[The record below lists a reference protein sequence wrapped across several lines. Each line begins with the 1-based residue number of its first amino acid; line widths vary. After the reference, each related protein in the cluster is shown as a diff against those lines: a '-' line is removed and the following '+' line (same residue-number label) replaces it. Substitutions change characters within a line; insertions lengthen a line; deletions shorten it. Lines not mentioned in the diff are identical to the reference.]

1 MRNATPTKS
10 AGETSKACSKQEA
23 GWRSFLVRG
32 GRTTKYKGVVGGV
45 APQLASA
52 GLLALGVVAFSGS
65 AANAGT
71 CSTSDNINFTCEDP
85 AGAPGTDTPIS
96 INNPGTTTI
105 TTEPGFGIN
114 SSGTAITITGSGTGD
129 VSFTDTNQS
138 SITGAGNAGMTI
150 TGNNAGSVT
159 ITSNGTITG
168 EGGAGIYYSGNTS
181 QTGLTYD
188 VNDVNGYGYGIRVD
202 NYAGSGAVSI
212 KANDVQADNYDGLY
226 VVGGSNSSDLTIEV
240 NDVQAANRGINADHY
255 GTGTFSITAND
266 ITSGANYSGIVATMR
281 SNTDGLTIEAH
292 DINAGLY
299 GVLLDG
305 NSGTGDISVTANNI
319 DSGNNGIHFDNGP
332 LTEDFTIDVNKI
344 TSANANGIYGFSSG
358 TGDTNITVHD
368 SITAGTNGIWIDVD
382 PSYAAGSTTI
392 DVGDIYAGNEGINID
407 TNVNTTDLT
416 IKTNNIESGAS
427 GIHFVHRGTGDTT
440 VVAND
445 ITNTTGNGIWFETYG
460 SGDVSVTAHDIDS
473 NFIGIWFDTASTTK
487 DLTIDVNDITAG
499 NDGINAV
506 HSGDGSVNI
515 TVSGSIVSGDDAI
528 ELVLD
533 NNNVKDVNLDINNAQ
548 GADYGIYVVDV
559 SDAVGPGDPNN
570 DLTIV
575 TRGNIKAGSGWGIWT
590 DTDPGVLTKI
600 DVLAGSTVKAD
611 SGLAI
616 GNADGDSIVT
626 IWDASEASNAIVGR
640 IDLGAGV
647 DVLNLHGGFSGIT
660 SLYGGKTLGDTLN
673 VYDANST
680 YDADALGPW
689 DSIHL
694 YNTTLKLSTG
704 TDTDVG
710 AAADMS
716 NGIFL
721 HNSVLD
727 VSENPDYD
735 SYGNLSIDATST
747 FYSRGDAVGN
757 GVLILGG
764 LHNDGLVS
772 LATPVGVGVAGDTLT
787 IAGQYS
793 GDGGAILIDTVL
805 GDDSSVTDR
814 LYLNGGTAEGTTR
827 VAVNNTGGL
836 GAQTTEGIKIIDVT
850 GASDGTFSLIGDY
863 EIAGQ
868 QAILGGAYGYTLW
881 KNGISNPDDGDW
893 YLRSQLAPTG
903 SNPGGLLYQP
913 GAPVFEAYA
922 GVLLGLNSLPTL
934 QQRVGNRSWSGGA
947 VDTDSKLAQEPLS
960 GIEGRGIWGRIEG
973 AHNSIDPAVST
984 TGSSYDFDTLKF
996 QAGVDFAL
1004 LENESGKLIGAVTGH
1019 YGHASADISSSFGNG
1034 SISTDGA
1041 GFGGTLTWYGNS
1053 GFYVDGQAQV
1063 SWYDSDLGSDVLGNL
1078 ASGNNGTGYALS
1090 LETGKR
1096 IGLGNDLSLTPQA
1109 QLVYSSVDFDAFTQ
1123 TYGGEDVAGISLQ
1136 NNDSL
1141 RGRFGL
1147 SLDQNKSWR
1156 GENGLVSRS
1165 HVYGIANLYYE
1176 FLDGTSVDV
1185 SGTTLA
1191 SRDDRFW
1198 GGVGLGA
1205 SYDWNDDKYSIYGE
1219 GSVNTSLE
1227 NVADSYDLKGTA
1239 GFRVKW

>member
-1 MRNATPTKS
+1 MPNTPATPAS
-10 AGETSKACSKQEA
+10 EHSRGRSSQDA

-32 GRTTKYKGVVGGV
+32 GRMVKYKGIVGSV
-45 APQLASA
+45 APHLASA
-52 GLLALGVVAFSGS
+52 GLVALGVVAFSGS
-65 AANAGT
+65 AALAGT
-71 CSTSDNINFTCEDP
+71 CSTSDNTNFACSGP
-85 AGAPGTDTPIS
+85 AGAAGTDAPIV
-96 INNPGTTTI
+96 INDSGTTTV
-105 TTEPGFGIN
+105 TTDPGFGIDAN
-114 SSGTAITITGSGTGD
+114 GTAITILGSGTGD
-129 VSFTDTNQS
+129 ISFTDTNQS
-138 SITGAGNAGMTI
+138 TINGTVYGIYMSGA
-150 TGNNAGSVT
+150 NAGSMN
-159 ITSNGTITG
+159 ITTNGVITAG
-168 EGGAGIYYSGNTS
+168 STGILAPMGGNS
-181 QTGLTYD
+181 TGLTID
-188 VNDVNGYGYGIRVD
+188 VNDVN
-202 NYAGSGAVSI
+202 AGA
-212 KANDVQADNYDGLY
+212 
-226 VVGGSNSSDLTIEV
+226 
-240 NDVQAANRGINADHY
+240 
-255 GTGTFSITAND
+255 
-266 ITSGANYSGIVATMR
+266 
-281 SNTDGLTIEAH
+281 
-292 DINAGLY
+292 Y
-299 GVLLDG
+299 GVNIVG
-305 NSGTGDISVTANNI
+305 NSGTGDISVTAHDI
-319 DSGNNGIHFDNGP
+319 EAASNGINFDNGAQ
-332 LTEDFTIDVNKI
+332 THDFTVDVNKI
-344 TSANANGIYGFSSG
+344 TSTGANGIYGFSSG
-358 TGDTNITVHD
+358 NGATNITVHD
-368 SITAGTNGIWIDVD
+368 SITADDNGIWIDVD
-382 PSYAAGSTTI
+382 ASAGAGATTI
-392 DVGDIYAGNEGINID
+392 DVGDIDAGNEGINID
-407 TNVNTTDLT
+407 TNSNTTDLSIT
-416 IKTNNIESGAS
+416 TNNIESGAS
-427 GIHFVHRGTGDTT
+427 GIRFVHRGTGDTT

-445 ITNTTGNGIWFETYG
+445 ITNTTGNGIWFDTYG

-473 NFIGIWFDTASTTK
+473 GFIGVWIDTAATTK
-487 DLTIDVNDITAG
+487 DFTLDVNKITSG
-499 NDGINAV
+499 DDGINVV

-515 TVSGSIVSGDDAI
+515 TVTDSIVAGDDAI
-528 ELVLD
+528 ELLLD
-533 NNNVKDVNLDINNAQ
+533 NNNVKDVNLDVNNAQ
-548 GADYGIYVVDV
+548 GGNNGIYVTDV
-559 SDAVGPGDPNN
+559 SDAVDPTDPDAVNN

-575 TRGNIKAGSGWGIWT
+575 TRGNIKAGSGWGIYT

-611 SGLAI
+611 SNAAI
-616 GNADGDSIVT
+616 YNADGDSIVT
-626 IWDASEASNAIVGR
+626 IRDASEASNSIVGR

-689 DSIHL
+689 DSINL

-710 AAADMS
+710 AASDMS

-735 SYGNLSIDATST
+735 SYGNLSIDTTST
-747 FYSRGDAVGN
+747 FYSRGDAAGN

-772 LATPVGVGVAGDTLT
+772 LSTPAGVGVAGDLLT
-787 IAGQYS
+787 IGGQYS

-805 GDDSSVTDR
+805 GDDTSITDLLR
-814 LYLNGGTAEGTTR
+814 FNGGTAEGTTR
-827 VAVNNTGGL
+827 VGVNNTGGL
-836 GAQTTEGIKIIDVT
+836 GGQTVEGIKIIDVT
-850 GASDGTFSLIGDY
+850 GASDGAFSLIGDY
-863 EIAGQ
+863 QIAGQ
-868 QAILGGAYGYTLW
+868 QAVLGGAYGYTLW

-922 GVLLGLNSLPTL
+922 GVLLGLNSLSTL

-947 VDTDSKLAQEPLS
+947 VDTDSKLASEPLS
-960 GIEGRGIWGRIEG
+960 GIEGRGIWGRIEA
-973 AHNSIDPAVST
+973 AHTSINPAVST
-984 TGSSYDFDTLKF
+984 TGSDYDFDTLKF
-996 QAGVDFAL
+996 QAGVDFSV

-1019 YGHASADISSSFGNG
+1019 YGHASADITSSFGDG

-1078 ASGNNGTGYALS
+1078 ASGNDGTGYALS

-1096 IGLGNDLSLTPQA
+1096 IGLNNDLSLTPQA

-1123 TYGGEDVAGISLQ
+1123 TYGGEDVAAISLL

-1185 SGTTLA
+1185 SGATLA

-1198 GGVGLGA
+1198 GGVGLGG

-1219 GSVNTSLE
+1219 GSVNTSLQ